1 MARAFEEH
9 VEGILERGVVAAA
22 ELVMVG
28 GILAAAGGEVGV
40 GNEPG
45 PEAALVGREG
55 GVGDVPGE
63 GAGRTSGEV
72 APEDVLGGAWQRA
85 TGEVLGASWAA
96 WQPGVAL
103 PDCCGA
109 LSGLTNRCLRRVEVR

>member
-1 MARAFEEH
+1 VARAVEEH

-22 ELVMVG
+22 ELVMAG

-55 GVGDVPGE
+55 VRVGSVMYQARE
-63 GAGRTSGEV
+63 
-72 APEDVLGGAWQRA
+72 
-85 TGEVLGASWAA
+85 
-96 WQPGVAL
+96 PGV
-103 PDCCGA
+103 
-109 LSGLTNRCLRRVEVR
+109 RVGR